1 VIKIEFII
9 PKDINELSELPILK
23 SNDYSVGVFDQKTI
37 GFLEELS
44 QLLLKDKEI
53 NRYPEIVALGFW
65 LRKSN
70 IERLKSENQYLL
82 KTSSYKLS
90 PRGKVFHICPSNVDT
105 MFVYSLVVSLL
116 VGNKNLLRLSSKT
129 EEPQIVKIFTHIEYL
144 IETKYQ
150 KLASYINIVK
160 YARDEEINKNL
171 SLRVNARV
179 IWGGDKTINT
189 FKMIPTPPRSKDIV
203 FPDRLS
209 LMILKSNKITSLNSS
224 ELKKFVQLFKNDSYT
239 FNQLGCSSP
248 QVVIFLGTDS
258 DSKKA
263 INIIVKNLTQK
274 LTEEGFDSSSI
285 ASLKFNK
292 MIDDSINNVLTKK
305 TGNNVVTF
313 IEFDDMNSIHKL
325 RSCGGGYFYEK
336 KLQNLSEIQRFN
348 HKKLQTITYFG
359 LSNNE
364 LKQLTEFSFGEG
376 IDRVVPLGKA
386 LEFDYLWD
394 GYNLFEELSRKVA
407 LK

>member
-1 VIKIEFII
+1 
-9 PKDINELSELPILK
+9 
-23 SNDYSVGVFDQKTI
+23 
-37 GFLEELS
+37 
-44 QLLLKDKEI
+44 
-53 NRYPEIVALGFW
+53 
-65 LRKSN
+65 
-70 IERLKSENQYLL
+70 
-82 KTSSYKLS
+82 
-90 PRGKVFHICPSNVDT
+90 
-105 MFVYSLVVSLL
+105 
-116 VGNKNLLRLSSKT
+116 
-129 EEPQIVKIFTHIEYL
+129 
-144 IETKYQ
+144 
-150 KLASYINIVK
+150 
-160 YARDEEINKNL
+160 
-171 SLRVNARV
+171 
-179 IWGGDKTINT
+179 
-189 FKMIPTPPRSKDIV
+189 
-203 FPDRLS
+203 
-209 LMILKSNKITSLNSS
+209 
-224 ELKKFVQLFKNDSYT
+224 
-239 FNQLGCSSP
+239 
-248 QVVIFLGTDS
+248 
-258 DSKKA
+258 
-263 INIIVKNLTQK
+263 
-274 LTEEGFDSSSI
+274 
-285 ASLKFNK
+285 